1 MKSKSEINEMIDE
14 LLKIQNEILDKIESG
29 NDDSILS
36 NNLAVLEAR
45 VNTLEWVLDTNKMN
59 IRRS

>member
-14 LLKIQNEILDKIESG
+14 LLKLQNEILEKIESG
-29 NDDSILS
+29 NDDSILLS
-36 NNLAVLEAR
+36 NLASLEAR
-45 VNTLEWVLDTNKMN
+45 ANTLEWVLETNKMN